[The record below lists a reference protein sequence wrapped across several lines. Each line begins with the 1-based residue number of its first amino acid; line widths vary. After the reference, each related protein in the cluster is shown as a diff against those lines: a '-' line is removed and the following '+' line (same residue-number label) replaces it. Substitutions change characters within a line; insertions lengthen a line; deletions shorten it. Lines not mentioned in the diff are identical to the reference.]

1 MPRTASSSP
10 ADLAPGVLSWRLR
23 DTPVV
28 AVALETTGFPAGRH
42 RVCELALARIEPGR
56 APQLT
61 FDSLLSPDRPIAGA
75 EIHGLDDAA
84 VADAPRF
91 ADVAADVVDALAGAV
106 VVSFNVAFSLPF
118 LEDELERVGV
128 RLSAPRIGLMFL
140 RPALGLGPRCSLEVA
155 CADAKVACER
165 VACARADA
173 EATADLYRA
182 YLDLMTRRG
191 IDTFGELAA
200 LGDLPFSSSLGDAP
214 IPDASVLGLGGRC
227 APVRRVLRS
236 LGRGGDQER
245 LATRRYWNAVTA
257 ALADFDLSDAEL
269 GLVRRMREL
278 LRLPDE
284 RMRAVHARAFLGALA
299 TFAGDDWVAAEEV
312 EKLRVLMRSLA
323 LLGWSP
329 GG

>member
-1 MPRTASSSP
+1 
-10 ADLAPGVLSWRLR
+10 
-23 DTPVV
+23 
-28 AVALETTGFPAGRH
+28 
-42 RVCELALARIEPGR
+42 
-56 APQLT
+56 
-61 FDSLLSPDRPIAGA
+61 
-75 EIHGLDDAA
+75 
-84 VADAPRF
+84 
-91 ADVAADVVDALAGAV
+91 VVDALAGAV
-106 VVSFNVAFSLPF
+106 VAAYNVAFSMPF

-128 RLSAPRIGLMFL
+128 RLSAPRVGLMFL

-155 CADAKVACER
+155 CGDVEVPCEG

-173 EATADLYRA
+173 EAGADLYRV

-191 IDTFGELAA
+191 IDTFGDLAA
-200 LGDLPFSSSLGDAP
+200 LGDLPYAESLSESP
-214 IPDASVLGLGGRC
+214 IATADVLGLQGRC

-236 LGRGGDQER
+236 LGRGSDQDR
-245 LATRRYWNAVTA
+245 LATRRYWNAVAA

-299 TFAGDDWVAAEEV
+299 TFAGDDWVASEEV
-312 EKLRVLMRSLA
+312 EKLRTLMRSLS

-329 GG
+329 GA

>member
-1 MPRTASSSP
+1 MSYTASSSP
-10 ADLAPGVLSWRLR
+10 ERSAPGVLSWRLR

-28 AVALETTGFPAGRH
+28 VAALETTGFPAGRH

-56 APQLT
+56 APEIV
-61 FDSLLSPDRPIAGA
+61 FDSLISPDRPIAGA

-84 VADAPRF
+84 LEHAPRF
-91 ADVAADVVDALAGAV
+91 AEVEADVVDALAGAV
-106 VVSFNVAFSLPF
+106 VASYNAAFSLPF

-128 RLSAPRIGLMFL
+128 RLQSPRLGLMFL
-140 RPALGLGPRCSLEVA
+140 RPALGLGARCSLEVA
-155 CADAKVACER
+155 CADAKVACET
-165 VACARADA
+165 VGCARADA
-173 EATADLYRA
+173 EASADLYRT
-182 YLDLMTRRG
+182 YLDVMTKRG
-191 IDTFGELAA
+191 INAWGDLATLGEVPFLDSLTEPPLESARA
-200 LGDLPFSSSLGDAP
+200 LGLS
-214 IPDASVLGLGGRC
+214 GRR
-227 APVRRVLRS
+227 PPLRRVLRA
-236 LGRGGDQER
+236 LGRDADKDR
-245 LATRRYWNAVTA
+245 LATRRYWNAVAA

-299 TFAGDDWVAAEEV
+299 TFAGDDWVAEEEV
-312 EKLRVLMRSLA
+312 EKLRTLMRSLA

>member
-1 MPRTASSSP
+1 MPRPASSSP
-10 ADLAPGVLSWRLR
+10 ANLAPGVLSWHLR

-28 AVALETTGFPAGRH
+28 VLALETTGFPAGRH
-42 RVCELALARIEPGR
+42 RVCELALVRIEPGC
-56 APQLT
+56 APVLA

-75 EIHGLDDAA
+75 EIHGLDDDA

-91 ADVAADVVDALAGAV
+91 ADVAADVVDALSGAV
-106 VVSFNVAFSLPF
+106 LAAYNVVFSMPF

-128 RLSAPRIGLMFL
+128 RLSAPRVGLMFL

-155 CADAKVACER
+155 CGDAKVACET

-173 EATADLYRA
+173 EASADLYRA

-191 IDTFGELAA
+191 IDTFGDLAA
-200 LGDLPFSSSLGDAP
+200 LGDLPFLDSLSEAP
-214 IPDASVLGLGGRC
+214 IASADALGLSGRST
-227 APVRRVLRS
+227 PVRRVLRS
-236 LGRGGDQER
+236 LARGSDHER
-245 LATRRYWNAVTA
+245 LATRRYWNAVAA

-299 TFAGDDWVAAEEV
+299 TFAGDDWVASEEV

-329 GG
+329 GA